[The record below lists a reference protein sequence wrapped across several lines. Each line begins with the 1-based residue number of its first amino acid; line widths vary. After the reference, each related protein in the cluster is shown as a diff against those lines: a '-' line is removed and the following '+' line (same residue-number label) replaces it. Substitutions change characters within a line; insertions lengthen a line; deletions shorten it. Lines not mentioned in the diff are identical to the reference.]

1 MPSSIDLLFIL
12 GGCAAFFALLSLVL
26 LIAKSRASS
35 AAALNVLELSTRLE
49 QCQLE
54 LAKTADDLDSTRA
67 DLSDSQERYGAL
79 RESEAR
85 LEERSREALRG
96 AQEKIELLRGAR
108 EQMKAEF
115 SVLANRIFEEKSERM
130 VQNNKTSLETTLGP
144 LKTQLTDF
152 KKKVEDV
159 YDKESRERVSLQY
172 ELEHLKKLNTQMS
185 EDALNLTRALK
196 GDKKTQGNWG
206 EVVLERILEQSG
218 LRKGTEYEAQVALK
232 AADGARRYPDVV
244 IRLPDNKDVVVDAK
258 MSLVDYEQHINADND
273 EDKARFL
280 SRHVTAIGNHISSLS
295 VKEYEKLEGIRS
307 LDFVLMFVPIE
318 SAFIAA
324 FDAEP
329 DMFIKAYDKQVIV
342 VGPTTLLV
350 TLRTIQTIWRYEH
363 QNRNAEKIAA
373 LAGGIF
379 DQFSLIVESLDD
391 VGRSLGKAQDSFDQ
405 AHKRLSTGKGNMV
418 KRVQQLQDLG
428 ARTKKTMPASV
439 LNIDEGLPKI
449 AEQEANV
456 GSAFDSAALGSAQ
469 ETPQDDVTSNTQNTS
484 KSTTLDN
491 VEDSLLDRLL
501 DTEAD

>member
-1 MPSSIDLLFIL
+1 MPNSPDLLL
-12 GGCAAFFALLSLVL
+12 AVTAGVAFFAMLSLILFIV
-26 LIAKSRASS
+26 KSRASS
-35 AAALNVLELSTRLE
+35 KAALNILELSTRLE
-49 QCQLE
+49 QSQRE
-54 LAKTADDLDSTRA
+54 LLRVGDDLESTRA
-67 DLSDSQERYGAL
+67 DLADSQERYGAL
-79 RESEAR
+79 RESDAR
-85 LEERSREALRG
+85 LEERSREALRSS
-96 AQEKIELLRGAR
+96 AEKIELLQNAR

-115 SVLANRIFEEKSERM
+115 NVLANRIFEEKSERM
-130 VQNNKTSLETTLGP
+130 VQTNKTSLETTLGP

-159 YDKESRERVSLQY
+159 YDKESRDRVSLQS
-172 ELEHLKKLNTQMS
+172 ELENLKKLNTQMS

-218 LRKGTEYEAQVALK
+218 LRKGTEYETQVALK
-232 AADGARRYPDVV
+232 GADGSRRFPDVI

-258 MSLVDYEQHINADND
+258 MSLVDYEQHVNADND
-273 EDKARFL
+273 EDKAHFL
-280 SRHVTAIGNHISSLS
+280 ARHVTAIGNHISSLS

-373 LAGGIF
+373 QAGGIF
-379 DQFSLIVESLDD
+379 DQFSLIVESLDE
-391 VGRSLGKAQDSFDQ
+391 VGRSLGKAQDSFEQ

-428 ARTKKTMPASV
+428 ARTKKALPASV
-439 LNIDEGLPKI
+439 LNIEENTPKKVNPGI
-449 AEQEANV
+449 AVDNAPQASC
-456 GSAFDSAALGSAQ
+456 GAS
-469 ETPQDDVTSNTQNTS
+469 QDDLESTQQNTQQN
-484 KSTTLDN
+484 
-491 VEDSLLDRLL
+491 
-501 DTEAD
+501 TEAD

>member
-1 MPSSIDLLFIL
+1 MIIL
-12 GGCAAFFALLSLVL
+12 AGCAAFFALLSLIL
-26 LIAKSRASS
+26 LITKSRAASR
-35 AAALNVLELSTRLE
+35 AALNILELSTRLE
-49 QCQLE
+49 QSQLE
-54 LAKTADDLDSTRA
+54 LSRSGDDLDGTRD
-67 DLSDSQERYGAL
+67 DLALVNERYASL
-79 RESEAR
+79 RESDAR
-85 LEERSREALRG
+85 LEERSREALRS
-96 AQEKIELLRGAR
+96 AQEKIELLQSAK

-115 SVLANRIFEEKSERM
+115 NVLANRIFEEKNERM
-130 VQNNKTSLETTLGP
+130 VQNNKASLETTLGP

-159 YDKESRERVSLQY
+159 YDKESRDRVSLQN
-172 ELEHLKKLNTQMS
+172 ELEQLKKLNTQMS

-206 EVVLERILEQSG
+206 ELVLERVLEQSG
-218 LRKGTEYEAQVALK
+218 LRKGTEYETQVALK
-232 AADGARRYPDVV
+232 AEDGSRRYPDVI

-258 MSLVDYEQHINADND
+258 MSLVDYEQCVNADND
-273 EDKARFL
+273 EDKEHFL
-280 SRHVTAIGNHISSLS
+280 SRHVSAVANHISSLS

-307 LDFVLMFVPIE
+307 LDFVLMFIPIE

-324 FDAEP
+324 FDADPET
-329 DMFIKAYDKQVIV
+329 FSKAYDKQVIV
-342 VGPTTLLV
+342 VSPTTLLV

-428 ARTKKTMPASV
+428 ARTKKKLPASV
-439 LNIDEGLPKI
+439 LNTQESATMIASDELSS
-449 AEQEANV
+449 
-456 GSAFDSAALGSAQ
+456 GSAPEATTHDPLADNEIL
-469 ETPQDDVTSNTQNTS
+469 EDTLEKTLQDT
-484 KSTTLDN
+484 
-491 VEDSLLDRLL
+491 
-501 DTEAD
+501 